1 MSKQVLEQDEEQYEE
16 QQGPNWTVI
25 IVGYFAVLA
34 VVITLLRPLHLTMG
48 GIFFSMVIAG
58 VVLALALF
66 LVKRSIQAFQAQGL
80 TVRQAMK
87 AKYRRAIGYE
97 GLPDE
102 EEVEESEQARA
113 SFIADRDPLNLGE
126 RFKPSFHAFLC
137 VMCLIVGIRR
147 SGKST
152 LLLALVEELA
162 RYGLPFVLFDTQ
174 GEYSG
179 LVSPKF
185 LRNPRLAGN
194 VEQMSDTPDAALP
207 YLANLTVE
215 NAYNVGKAA
224 VKNVLQLVVN
234 LKGYDDNTA
243 ALIMSEIVDGVND
256 WQESRPNDKR
266 IPFTFGIDEGQKWFP
281 QDKSDRSPDIEPAT
295 QAILDEAFNGTVVAR
310 GGKNGL
316 GLIVATQRY
325 SQLNKKLL
333 QSQWKFYLQQT
344 EEIDLARYKRQGIDP
359 DEAKSLQQGEVIAF
373 GPDVDHFT
381 FQCRRS
387 YTPHEGHTPNAS
399 ALAKYTKELDFES
412 LQKSGAFIDDMPLE
426 RPAREQIGNSQTFPT
441 AGKKSNLS
449 LVQPSRENAGIPDED
464 IPDDD
469 SAEPAERF
477 PNVPEDGS
485 RAFQPGEND
494 SVLSGMQG
502 EMFLVFYNSQESSS
516 YGNVEESL
524 KQVKNDKGQGL
535 GKHYYKHANWI
546 LEQRG
551 LKKVKRA

>member
-1 MSKQVLEQDEEQYEE
+1 MSNQHVFEEEEEAFEEQA
-16 QQGPNWTVI
+16 GPNWTLI
-25 IVGYFAVLA
+25 IVGYFAILA
-34 VVITLLRPLHLTMG
+34 VVIVLLRPLHLSMG
-48 GIFFSMVIAG
+48 GIFFSMVAAAL
-58 VVLALALF
+58 VLAL
-66 LVKRSIQAFQAQGL
+66 LVWIGKRGIAK
-80 TVRQAMK
+80 VQAMNMT
-87 AKYRRAIGYE
+87 AKDAYHLAIGYIPDQ
-97 GLPDE
+97 GLDE
-102 EEVEESEQARA
+102 EEETAQEQELAA
-113 SFIADRDPLNLGE
+113 IIADRDPLKLGE
-126 RFKPSFHAFLC
+126 RFQPSFHAFLC

-207 YLANLTVE
+207 YLANLT
-215 NAYNVGKAA
+215 
-224 VKNVLQLVVN
+224 
-234 LKGYDDNTA
+234 GYDDNTA

-295 QAILDEAFNGTVVAR
+295 QAILDKAFNGTVVAR

-387 YTPHEGHTPNAS
+387 YTP
-399 ALAKYTKELDFES
+399 
-412 LQKSGAFIDDMPLE
+412 
-426 RPAREQIGNSQTFPT
+426 R
-441 AGKKSNLS
+441 
-449 LVQPSRENAGIPDED
+449 
-464 IPDDD
+464 
-469 SAEPAERF
+469 
-477 PNVPEDGS
+477 
-485 RAFQPGEND
+485 
-494 SVLSGMQG
+494 
-502 EMFLVFYNSQESSS
+502 
-516 YGNVEESL
+516 
-524 KQVKNDKGQGL
+524 
-535 GKHYYKHANWI
+535 
-546 LEQRG
+546 
-551 LKKVKRA
+551 